1 MAQTHKLGTRHT
13 TVTRKPNGELR
24 VTYHS
29 TDVVTVH
36 SLGAITLDT
45 GGWRTVT
52 TKTRMNQASNQ
63 FGLGFQVHQD
73 EFAWFVT
80 IRNAAGELVSQ
91 LAFDEQTICFNPRT
105 GRKIRNAA

>member
-29 TDVVTVH
+29 TDVVIVR

-45 GGWRTVT
+45 GGWRTAT

-91 LAFDEQTICFNPRT
+91 LAFDEQTVSFNPRT